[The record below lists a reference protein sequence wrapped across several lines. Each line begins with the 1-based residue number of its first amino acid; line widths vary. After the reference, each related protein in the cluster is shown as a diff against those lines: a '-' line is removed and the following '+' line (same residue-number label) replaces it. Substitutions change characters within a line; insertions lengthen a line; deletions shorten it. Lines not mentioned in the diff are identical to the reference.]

1 MEIIKN
7 RYGTER
13 VIEKIGDTK
22 LRIMGESLFSRGSED
37 ESGNQTMYDFE
48 GGPCLNLGGTIS
60 YFGADFKI
68 VSIKSEEVKEENI
81 SSVVVEVIL

>member
-1 MEIIKN
+1 MEIVKN

-37 ESGNQTMYDFE
+37 ENGIRTH
-48 GGPCLNLGGTIS
+48 T
-60 YFGADFKI
+60 
-68 VSIKSEEVKEENI
+68 SEKFDI
-81 SSVVVEVIL
+81 